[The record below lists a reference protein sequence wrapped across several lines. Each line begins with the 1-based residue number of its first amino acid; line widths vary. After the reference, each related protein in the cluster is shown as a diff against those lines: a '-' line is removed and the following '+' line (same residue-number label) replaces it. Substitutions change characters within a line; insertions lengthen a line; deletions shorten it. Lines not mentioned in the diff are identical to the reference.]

1 MIHSNVIKSSVLQRL
16 CRVAPYK
23 ANFGDVTMPRGGLGL
38 IRNAALALVLLAA
51 LPQGAGAT
59 GNEKPADPQVDPAPC
74 IGAVNTGDD
83 ERIIAVCGGLIDSA
97 KADKADRIRA
107 SLASAGAFARRGTID
122 RAIEDYSVALRLDP
136 AQAGTYVA
144 RGELWR
150 KKGDRPKAVQDFSAA
165 LKLDPNQAS
174 AKAYQKTLALELER
188 LGAVMALN
196 TRPGLN
202 CAAARQ
208 PVEKAICGNPDLV
221 TLDRQIIAVNTRV
234 VGRAG
239 PRGGPA
245 MQREQD
251 DFIAQRDASFGKPDY
266 DLQRAMSERLDH
278 LLAIGWN

>member
-1 MIHSNVIKSSVLQRL
+1 
-16 CRVAPYK
+16 
-23 ANFGDVTMPRGGLGL
+23 MPRGAWGL
-38 IRNAALALVLLAA
+38 IRNAAFALVLLGIP
-51 LPQGAGAT
+51 LRFAGAT
-59 GNEKPADPQVDPAPC
+59 GNEMPADPQVDPAPC

-83 ERIIAVCGGLIDSA
+83 ERIISVCGGLIGSA

-107 SLASAGAFARRGTID
+107 SLARAGALARRGTTD

-136 AQAGTYVA
+136 TQAGTYVA

-165 LKLDPNQAS
+165 LKLDPNQAT

-202 CAAARQ
+202 CAAARL

-251 DFIAQRDASFGKPDY
+251 DFVARREASYGKPDY